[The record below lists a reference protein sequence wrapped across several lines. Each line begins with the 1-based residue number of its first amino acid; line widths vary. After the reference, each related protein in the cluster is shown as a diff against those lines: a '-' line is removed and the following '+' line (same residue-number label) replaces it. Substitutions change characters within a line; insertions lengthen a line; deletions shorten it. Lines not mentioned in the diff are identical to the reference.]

1 MKIESIETSNV
12 AQEGA
17 EESMGLFYTCLEN
30 SPKKIRTLIG

>member
-17 EESMGLFYTCLEN
+17 EESMGIFYTMFKTV
-30 SPKKIRTLIG
+30 PRKYAR